1 MAAAKDVVGFLKRH
15 GFVEKRQTGSH
26 LVLQN
31 PRTKYRTVIPMHSGD
46 LPKGLLHRILKD
58 AGHSLKDFLR
68 EG

>member
-1 MAAAKDVVGFLKRH
+1 M
-15 GFVEKRQTGSH
+15 
-26 LVLQN
+26 LQN